1 MMIELYQADR
11 LRKGN
16 KPATVNRLV
25 ATLKHMLTK
34 GVEWEMVDEE
44 TLKRVRK
51 VKLLEENN
59 RRLRYLPKEEC
70 LNLVA
75 CCDNHLRPIVMT
87 ALNTGMR
94 KGEVLGLKWENVDL
108 KHGFVLLER
117 TKNGERREI
126 PINATL
132 RSTFQNVIR
141 RTLCVP

>member
-1 MMIELYQADR
+1 
-11 LRKGN
+11 
-16 KPATVNRLV
+16 
-25 ATLKHMLTK
+25 
-34 GVEWEMVDEE
+34 
-44 TLKRVRK
+44 
-51 VKLLEENN
+51 
-59 RRLRYLPKEEC
+59 
-70 LNLVA
+70 
-75 CCDNHLRPIVMT
+75 MT

-141 RTLCVP
+141 RLDVPYVFHDPATGKRYQGVRTSFKTALRKAKIEDFHFQGLTDTFDSTSCFYAKSSI